1 MSKEIATVSV
11 TDIEKM
17 ALAVAKSGMF
27 GVRTPEQAMSLM
39 LIAQA
44 EGLHPA
50 IAARDYHVIQGRPA
64 LRADAMLAR
73 FQAAGGRVE
82 WVDHTDAKVSA
93 RFSHPLGGSV
103 LIDWT
108 IERAKNA
115 GLTNKETWRSYPRQM
130 LRSRVISEGVRAVFP
145 GVAVGTYT
153 VEEVQ
158 DMSGSQA
165 SSGGPLA
172 DADPL
177 EAILAA
183 PDVEA
188 LKAVYVEAVKRAKKA
203 KDDSLLAAIEEAKNQ
218 RKAELTTAI
227 EVNGNE

>member
-1 MSKEIATVSV
+1 MSKELAPVSV
-11 TDIEKM
+11 GDIEKM

-115 GLTNKETWRSYPRQM
+115 GLTNKETWRAYPRQM

-158 DMSGSQA
+158 DMGSSAGVSGVVVDLGSV
-165 SSGGPLA
+165 
-172 DADPL
+172 

-183 PDVEA
+183 PDVDA
-188 LKAVYVEAVKRAKKA
+188 LKGLYVEAVKRAKKA
-203 KDDSLLAAIEEAKNQ
+203 KDEDLLGRIEEAKNQ

-227 EVNGNE
+227 EVTENE